1 VVTGTI
7 GCDPLFATQYR
18 QTLRPAPTLDC
29 VAATLTD
36 LPVVA
41 AMNKLGV
48 HDIGGE
54 GPGYRV
60 TLRDSGGIEWPALVT
75 RQPRPDSAVRVMVT
89 YFYMGFDSPNAAQ
102 RKQMAHLARTVL
114 AAVHGACAPK
124 SPGAVECHATSS
136 LGIGQRGACRAAG

>member
-1 VVTGTI
+1 MRGKTVILAAVVVTGTI

-29 VAATLTD
+29 VAATLTE

-75 RQPRPDSAVRVMVT
+75 RQPRPDSAVRVVVT

-102 RKQMAHLARTVL
+102 RKQMAS
-114 AAVHGACAPK
+114 CPN
-124 SPGAVECHATSS
+124 S
-136 LGIGQRGACRAAG
+136 LGRRARGVRPEVPWRS